1 MKFVAL
7 KDLKQVIR
15 LKDFLRLKQEPFSID
30 LETSG
35 VDPRQNEIVGIGV
48 GWNEKG
54 AVYIP
59 INHKYDQPFDGE
71 EALRLLEP
79 LLVQGSFI
87 AFNAVFDL
95 EFLELSSGII
105 HTGECID
112 ASFLAYV
119 NGVYPAMSLQAVA
132 DVECPEV
139 GVMSYGDFMASQEL
153 SRNKNSIAEAS
164 IEATAGY
171 CGRDVLAAYLI
182 YRKLYPKLRN
192 HKIYRL
198 ERAVFPVTRWLRD
211 SGVLVDKKFFKE
223 EQEQLDD
230 KLEGLHKLIEAQV
243 SEAIGEQ
250 IEFNIGSSQQ
260 LGKVLYEYLKL
271 PCGDYTPTGKPKTAI
286 GVLEV
291 LKWRQPIVRNIVS
304 YKEILKRRTT
314 YFKKYI
320 SYIQDDGRIHASF
333 NQTGVP
339 SGRYSCSD
347 PNLLNI
353 PRKETWSVYVK
364 GEKESKIVCD
374 IRKGFTVP
382 DDSWL
387 LEFDYSQIE
396 ARIAAGVTQEPVLLN
411 AFEKGIDFHTQ
422 TAALMFNMPLKSVT
436 KAQRYS
442 GKTGNF
448 TLIYGAGV
456 GELYRKLNEEKETS
470 YDTAKEFR
478 TRYLNSYPRMFHGAD
493 MIAKEAAGRGFVE
506 TYFGRRVPIFGFDS
520 LDKKERQK
528 AGRQAYNQVVQG
540 TAADIAKYGLVKF
553 SKRIKEKYSAFII
566 KLILFVYDSLSFEV
580 PKTVNLLEFIR
591 DGIQILPYEIR
602 GYPKFPVEV
611 SIGRSWGD
619 LKSPEEGES
628 LEDFIARVT
637 SQRVVPKQQNTKTF
651 VLALS
656 GMDIE
661 VCGREGI
668 ENLKKLLRSKP
679 GGNTII
685 LMIDGVM
692 KTLPYT
698 SGIGIEDKERIMLY
712 TGGKFYEKLES

>member
-15 LKDFLRLKQEPFSID
+15 LKDFLRLKREPFSID

-35 VDPRQNEIVGIGV
+35 TDPRRDEIVGVGV
-48 GWNEKG
+48 GWNSKG

-59 INHKYDQPFDGE
+59 IKHKYDQPFDGR
-71 EALRLLEP
+71 EALQLLEP
-79 LLVQGSFI
+79 LLTQASLI

-95 EFLELSSGII
+95 EFLEHSAGIV
-105 HTGECID
+105 HKGECID

-119 NGVYPAMSLQAVA
+119 NGIYPGMSLQAVA

-139 GVMSYGDFMASQEL
+139 GVMSYGEFMTSQEL
-153 SRNKNSIAEAS
+153 SVNKNSIAEAP
-164 IEATAGY
+164 IEATAAY
-171 CGRDVLAAYLI
+171 CGRDTLAAYLI
-182 YRKLYPKLRN
+182 YANLYPKLKE

-198 ERAVFPVTRWLRD
+198 ENAVFPVTRWLRD
-211 SGVLVDKKFFKE
+211 SGILIDRKFFKE
-223 EQEQLDD
+223 EQENLDE
-230 KLEGLHKLIEAQV
+230 KLESLHKIIEAQV
-243 SEAIGEQ
+243 SEVVGEQ

-260 LGKVLYEYLKL
+260 LGKVLYEHLKL

-304 YKEILKRRTT
+304 YKEISKRRST

-320 SYIQDDGRIHASF
+320 SFIQDDGRIHASF

-353 PRKETWSVYVK
+353 PRKESWSVYVK
-364 GEKESKIVCD
+364 GKKESKIACD
-374 IRKGFTVP
+374 IRRGFTVP
-382 DDSWL
+382 DDCWFF
-387 LEFDYSQIE
+387 EFDYSQIE

-422 TAALMFNMPLKSVT
+422 TASLMFNVPLDGVSKE
-436 KAQRYS
+436 QRYR
-442 GKTGNF
+442 GKTANF

-456 GELYRKLNEEKETS
+456 GELYRKLNEEQETS
-470 YDTAKEFR
+470 YEATKEFR
-478 TRYLNSYPRMFHGAD
+478 TRYLNSYPRMFHGAE

-520 LDKKERQK
+520 PDKKDRQK
-528 AGRQAYNQVVQG
+528 AGRIAYNQVIQG
-540 TAADIAKYGLVKF
+540 TAADIAKRGLVRLA
-553 SKRIKEKYSAFII
+553 KRIKEKYSKFGI
-566 KLILFVYDSLSFEV
+566 KLILFVYDSLTFEI
-580 PKTVNLLEFIR
+580 PKTVDLLEFAR
-591 DGIQILPYEIR
+591 EGLQLLPYEIH
-602 GYPKFPVEV
+602 GYPKFPVEI
-611 SIGRSWGD
+611 SIGRNWGD
-619 LKSPEEGES
+619 LKSPEEGEE
-628 LEDFIARVT
+628 LEDFITRLT
-637 SQRVVPKQQNTKTF
+637 SQRVVPKQQKAKTF

-656 GMDIE
+656 KLDIE

-668 ENLKKLLRSKP
+668 EKLKELLKSKP
-679 GGNTII
+679 GENKVI
-685 LMIDGVM
+685 LMVGDLV